1 MAEAFVKMFDAA
13 PSSLVA
19 DSPRTRASPTH
30 YVYIELEDEVIS
42 QLRVLQEALS
52 EEAMKFDL
60 EEIDILH
67 AHITLGVFDLRP
79 CMQEYSEESLDCL
92 KRELLL
98 EVMEDRPSFQANFLS
113 LGHFSGKFLYVEI
126 ERSQDLLDLRSKVVD
141 TFEKHGIPCTDK
153 RPYAP
158 HITLFKGSMRTTADE
173 ETKLSL
179 REFVSSIEL
188 PDMKPVWV
196 DAVHIREIG
205 GRK

>member
-1 MAEAFVKMFDAA
+1 MAESFVKKFDAA
-13 PSSLVA
+13 QSLV
-19 DSPRTRASPTH
+19 DGSSSTRARPSH
-30 YVYIELEDEVIS
+30 YVYIELDDEVTS

-52 EEAMKFDL
+52 DEAIKYDL

-79 CMQEYSEESLDCL
+79 CMREYSEEQLDCL
-92 KRELLL
+92 KSELLL
-98 EVMEDRPSFQANFLS
+98 EVMENRPSFQAKFLG
-113 LGHFSGKFLYVEI
+113 LGHFGGKFLYVEI

-158 HITLFKGSMRTTADE
+158 HITLFKGSMRTKADE

-179 REFVSSIEL
+179 REYVSSIEL
-188 PDMKPVWV
+188 PDMKNVWV
-196 DAVHIREIG
+196 DAIHIREIR
-205 GRK
+205 GR